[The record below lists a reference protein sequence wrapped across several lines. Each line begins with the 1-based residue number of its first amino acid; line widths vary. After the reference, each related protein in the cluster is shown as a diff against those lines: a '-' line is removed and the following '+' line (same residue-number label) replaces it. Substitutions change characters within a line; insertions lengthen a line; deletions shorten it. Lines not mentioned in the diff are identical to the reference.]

1 MVTPD
6 DMIAFMESQ
15 VALRIK
21 MEPQESETAAYDAAW
36 GAAFDGWMAPFKGQE
51 AAAGEQAGE
60 GQQEDRP
67 PARALVVHAPG
78 RQLRLELMSSSP
90 RVFLCRDFL
99 SPAECDAFVA
109 LGQQVSTRP
118 HAWTN
123 LELGMRNVVATGLRT
138 KGTRAEGREGKL
150 VALLEERVAALTG
163 LPPGSQGERIQLSF
177 SAPEAEASK
186 CSIGLHVDANHQKHH
201 RWATVL
207 VYLNTLPQGCGGET
221 VFPCAGGA
229 GTEPARDAATQLF
242 GAGLRKC
249 ASGGLAHL
257 SCPCP
262 SSCIL
267 ACQILVYLRARRT
280 ATTSAEARCFLL
292 PNVSG
297 SRGGGLTA
305 LLTGRPPQHG
315 RGRRNHRG
323 RGGRDRSRGGGG
335 SHGGCDGARDGVR
348 GPRARPVGAAGQGE
362 RCAVLHAGSQ
372 GGGGGGPHEH
382 SRGPFR
388 HLPRQVDAPG
398 VR

>member
-242 GAGLRKC
+242 GAGLRN
-249 ASGGLAHL
+249 
-257 SCPCP
+257 
-262 SSCIL
+262 
-267 ACQILVYLRARRT
+267 T
-280 ATTSAEARCFLL
+280 AEAVAITVGEEGEIEVGEVEGATEAATGLVMASEDPARGLWVRPVKGSAVLFYTRDPKGAGVADPMSIHAGLSATYPGKWTLQVFDEL
-292 PNVSG
+292 PEK
-297 SRGGGLTA
+297 L
-305 LLTGRPPQHG
+305 
-315 RGRRNHRG
+315 
-323 RGGRDRSRGGGG
+323 RGGGG
-335 SHGGCDGARDGVR
+335 GEVRSFLERHVAPVDSGGTQWTPPCWEV
-348 GPRARPVGAAGQGE
+348 
-362 RCAVLHAGSQ
+362 STN
-372 GGGGGGPHEH
+372 
-382 SRGPFR
+382 
-388 HLPRQVDAPG
+388 
-398 VR
+398 